1 MKKEDNLETNVIQYE
16 KSYKQKTY
24 CRLMKKQQKN
34 GISPWKNTG
43 KIKKGLQSNES
54 SQQSLEEKNET
65 ASPFSCRETSKPPSL
80 STEDSA
86 EDFNIELTI
95 FNDLMASSDLIP
107 CNEYIPYYRT
117 YANLVENPL
126 QINTE
131 LNHENIEREDIQ
143 SNGCVFKLKHED
155 EPLNDMDL
163 TNGYFPYYRTY
174 EEYFDSSD
182 LSTEVHSRTESE
194 EGETNEEEIESKIDC
209 EIEEVYEDT
218 VTQENWE
225 TNEDTSQ
232 YLESLKYTETQI
244 LTDSIIEFCDSEMSL
259 FDEILSLNQSP
270 SASGYFPYY
279 RTYGKLFLS
288 PVASSNVFYSSG
300 DALEVFGM
308 ANEGTLEGTRDYSN
322 GCSVC

>member
-143 SNGCVFKLKHED
+143 SNG
-155 EPLNDMDL
+155 
-163 TNGYFPYYRTY
+163 TY